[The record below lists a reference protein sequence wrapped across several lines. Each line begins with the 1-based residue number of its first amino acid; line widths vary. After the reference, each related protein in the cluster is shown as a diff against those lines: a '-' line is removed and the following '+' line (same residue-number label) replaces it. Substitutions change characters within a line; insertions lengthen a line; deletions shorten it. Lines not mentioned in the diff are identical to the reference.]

1 MADSDALDVAGDAI
15 AGLIESFFE
24 AVRSSPD
31 LAAQEARPAE
41 LVYELDQVV
50 SAYLEDQQL
59 TPDAYQLIQQDVLNS
74 IAHDLVSQ
82 QEDDATDLIVS
93 FDDKGNADPSAVMA
107 AMDQHFDDLFSSDAS
122 FDDVPPGFG

>member
-1 MADSDALDVAGDAI
+1 MADSDALDAAGDAI

-50 SAYLEDQQL
+50 SAYLEEQQL
-59 TPDAYQLIQQDVLNS
+59 TPDAYQLIQQDVLNT
-74 IAHDLVSQ
+74 IAHDLVNQ
-82 QEDDATDLIVS
+82 HDDATDLSAS
-93 FDDKGNADPSAVMA
+93 FDDNGNVDPSALMA
-107 AMDQHFDDLFSSDAS
+107 AMDQHFDDLFTTDAPA
-122 FDDVPPGFG
+122 DDLPPAFG